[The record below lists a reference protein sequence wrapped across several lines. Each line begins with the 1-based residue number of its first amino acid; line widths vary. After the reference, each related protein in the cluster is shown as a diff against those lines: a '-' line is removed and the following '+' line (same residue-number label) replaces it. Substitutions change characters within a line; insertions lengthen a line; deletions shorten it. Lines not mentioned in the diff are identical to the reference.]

1 MLKFTSVALLI
12 LAVLIAAIAYAA
24 AAKTKRPQLDCRDA
38 KTGQYVTPA
47 YAKKNPTT
55 TVCEQRT

>member
-24 AAKTKRPQLDCRDA
+24 AAKKRPQLDCRDA